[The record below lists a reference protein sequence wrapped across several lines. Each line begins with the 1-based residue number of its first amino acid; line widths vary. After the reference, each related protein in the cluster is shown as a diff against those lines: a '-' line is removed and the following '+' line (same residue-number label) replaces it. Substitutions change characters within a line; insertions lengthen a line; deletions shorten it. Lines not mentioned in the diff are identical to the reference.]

1 MIFRIAVILK
11 SEPTENHGPVTIINL
26 PHSHQKRNG
35 HFAPVC
41 SALPLFSGLLELQ
54 HCPVRPLIFFKLQQI
69 KADLANSSVQ
79 IDIYFYLVHHLKF
92 RLVNIRHGRCMLK
105 LSKSTGRDDKRI
117 ANFETM
123 LLMEGLKGELK
134 CLIYHLDNR
143 KSLNDKFSTL
153 HYRAAPYSLY
163 CISVF
168 YYPGAPPARRGA
180 RARAS

>member
-1 MIFRIAVILK
+1 MIFRIAVILRV
-11 SEPTENHGPVTIINL
+11 EPTENHGPVTIINL

-69 KADLANSSVQ
+69 KACSANSSVQ
-79 IDIYFYLVHHLKF
+79 IYIFYLVHHLKF
-92 RLVNIRHGRCMLK
+92 RLVNIRLGSCMLK

-123 LLMEGLKGELK
+123 LLMEGLKG
-134 CLIYHLDNR
+134 Y
-143 KSLNDKFSTL
+143 
-153 HYRAAPYSLY
+153 
-163 CISVF
+163 
-168 YYPGAPPARRGA
+168 
-180 RARAS
+180 